1 MDVNDNPPRFA
12 NASLEASLS
21 ELTPVGHRVLR
32 LHADSADSGANAEIR
47 YRLLDNDGLFSVD
60 AVSGELTLKSPLDY
74 EQRREYH
81 LTIRAFD
88 TSSRP
93 LSATAVVTVR
103 VLDENDNAPQFPP
116 GGFNVTA
123 RENADPGTRLPV
135 DIAATDAD
143 SGDNGRLAYQIRAG
157 DPDGMFSLDSASG
170 RFYARRRLDR
180 ETQELYSLTVT
191 AADHGRPPFTATTTV
206 RVTVLDQNDCS
217 PQFDRP
223 DYSFIAQVDDSGN
236 ITQQPYLEDTDPEDP
251 TASLIR
257 VTDCDAPPNGGP
269 FVWSVVEGN
278 SMKFAVSSGRL
289 RISEAFPQ
297 PLGVELIRI
306 QACDGGDVIRCGS
319 AQASIRTVRTQSAPP
334 RVLPQN
340 LTAVFAEPPAPGLR
354 LGGVTLAGGRQLED
368 SNVRLRLASHADR
381 FELGRAGDL
390 LVSNGN
396 LAASR
401 TDYRLRV
408 RAETLNGLR
417 SAQELRLRLVMATED
432 MTRNAVCLRVSNES
446 GFSFVFSGLESVTR
460 EAISQQLR
468 IDSDDAFVLG
478 LQSASDVKGDV
489 PGSSDDLLVVVAAY
503 DRRDRRYLT
512 RAELTARLSADR
524 LASALGGGGR
534 RVGIAAADAA
544 GLCPLEA
551 RLATPPTPAA
561 VRLVTARASFLAPRF
576 HLLPPPATDGCWRG
590 GRLSPAAKA
599 QPPMA
604 AVHAQGEARAVWSL
618 DSGLQSLR
626 LQLRTVQTQPGPV
639 LTLRTAG
646 GQREVLQLRLRAD
659 GRLSVGSPAAAGAAD
674 DSSAELA
681 AARLP
686 VNDGRWH
693 SAEVRLLRP
702 ADGSPT
708 AVQLLVDSIDPQFAN
723 LPADSALAARG
734 SHEVAIG
741 RGFNGCLRD
750 MRGPTTAPRLRLSGA
765 SKGLR
770 PGCSDSLLAAPCAKT
785 PCLHGGACESGSST
799 GSGAFSCRC
808 PSPYVGARCEV
819 NAEPCASAAAA
830 SRCRNGGRC
839 RSGPAL
845 GQAVCDCAGTGFQGD
860 TCEADIDEC
869 RSVPPPGPCSG
880 RGVCR
885 NLPGGFHCNCT
896 SGFAGPT
903 CAGLPGDST
912 DGSASVATAS
922 FSPLEVATVAGS
934 ALLLVV
940 LAFIVFLCVSC
951 LCRRRS
957 GASGSGGSGRR
968 RKSRGGRNGNCNGN
982 GSPASAYGCEL
993 HDPSEAVALVTL
1005 ASGETRLVP
1014 QKELGSLG
1022 VGMGPLGSAGPSPTY
1037 ACYERPRPPS
1047 STAATAIGNGRYPSQ
1062 LVAESAAGTP
1072 TRCLTPRGGGGGYPP
1087 RFPQVRLPASSGVGE
1102 VGGGLGDF
1110 LIDEQG
1116 GRAAPCGH
1124 GWQCS
1129 CWIRRGY
1136 HWDTSDWNPAANPPD
1151 LIPDHSP
1158 YCVYSGPNGL
1168 QYFSHGRC
1176 NGGVAG
1182 SSGLSSPAN
1191 HHHHHQHHQH
1201 HQFLRPANSLLLS
1214 ASASASVAGSL
1225 RGIGGGGGGGGGR
1238 CCSRC
1243 GGAGGVGGSF
1253 ESLGS
1258 ALSSSQQQQQLRA
1271 RGPASPQLLPPL
1283 DADGEAEV
1291 AAADAGSQVALLP
1304 PAPVAASPSASTAS
1318 PASTTIAAVAA
1329 FAASPPALI
1338 ESPAEDVDD
1347 AVAMATAA
1355 QPAETAA

>member
-306 QACDGGDVIRCGS
+306 QACDGGDLRGS

-512 RAELTARLSADR
+512 AR
-524 LASALGGGGR
+524 
-534 RVGIAAADAA
+534 
-544 GLCPLEA
+544 
-551 RLATPPTPAA
+551 
-561 VRLVTARASFLAPRF
+561 
-576 HLLPPPATDGCWRG
+576 
-590 GRLSPAAKA
+590 
-599 QPPMA
+599 
-604 AVHAQGEARAVWSL
+604 
-618 DSGLQSLR
+618 
-626 LQLRTVQTQPGPV
+626 
-639 LTLRTAG
+639 
-646 GQREVLQLRLRAD
+646 
-659 GRLSVGSPAAAGAAD
+659 
-674 DSSAELA
+674 
-681 AARLP
+681 
-686 VNDGRWH
+686 
-693 SAEVRLLRP
+693 
-702 ADGSPT
+702 
-708 AVQLLVDSIDPQFAN
+708 
-723 LPADSALAARG
+723 
-734 SHEVAIG
+734 
-741 RGFNGCLRD
+741 
-750 MRGPTTAPRLRLSGA
+750 
-765 SKGLR
+765 
-770 PGCSDSLLAAPCAKT
+770 
-785 PCLHGGACESGSST
+785 
-799 GSGAFSCRC
+799 
-808 PSPYVGARCEV
+808 
-819 NAEPCASAAAA
+819 
-830 SRCRNGGRC
+830 
-839 RSGPAL
+839 
-845 GQAVCDCAGTGFQGD
+845 
-860 TCEADIDEC
+860 
-869 RSVPPPGPCSG
+869 
-880 RGVCR
+880 
-885 NLPGGFHCNCT
+885 
-896 SGFAGPT
+896 
-903 CAGLPGDST
+903 
-912 DGSASVATAS
+912 
-922 FSPLEVATVAGS
+922 
-934 ALLLVV
+934 
-940 LAFIVFLCVSC
+940 
-951 LCRRRS
+951 
-957 GASGSGGSGRR
+957 
-968 RKSRGGRNGNCNGN
+968 
-982 GSPASAYGCEL
+982 
-993 HDPSEAVALVTL
+993 
-1005 ASGETRLVP
+1005 
-1014 QKELGSLG
+1014 
-1022 VGMGPLGSAGPSPTY
+1022 
-1037 ACYERPRPPS
+1037 
-1047 STAATAIGNGRYPSQ
+1047 
-1062 LVAESAAGTP
+1062 
-1072 TRCLTPRGGGGGYPP
+1072 
-1087 RFPQVRLPASSGVGE
+1087 
-1102 VGGGLGDF
+1102 
-1110 LIDEQG
+1110 
-1116 GRAAPCGH
+1116 
-1124 GWQCS
+1124 
-1129 CWIRRGY
+1129 
-1136 HWDTSDWNPAANPPD
+1136 
-1151 LIPDHSP
+1151 
-1158 YCVYSGPNGL
+1158 
-1168 QYFSHGRC
+1168 
-1176 NGGVAG
+1176 
-1182 SSGLSSPAN
+1182 
-1191 HHHHHQHHQH
+1191 
-1201 HQFLRPANSLLLS
+1201 
-1214 ASASASVAGSL
+1214 
-1225 RGIGGGGGGGGGR
+1225 
-1238 CCSRC
+1238 
-1243 GGAGGVGGSF
+1243 
-1253 ESLGS
+1253 
-1258 ALSSSQQQQQLRA
+1258 
-1271 RGPASPQLLPPL
+1271 
-1283 DADGEAEV
+1283 
-1291 AAADAGSQVALLP
+1291 
-1304 PAPVAASPSASTAS
+1304 
-1318 PASTTIAAVAA
+1318 
-1329 FAASPPALI
+1329 
-1338 ESPAEDVDD
+1338 
-1347 AVAMATAA
+1347 
-1355 QPAETAA
+1355 